1 MEILTINLDH
11 ILEKRFNYNKIFKH
25 RKKEREMTNKKTISL
40 VLGIM
45 CFALTLGICVQIRTV
60 KNSNSTIS
68 QNYEENNLR
77 AEVLKYKER
86 YENKYEELERAEN
99 ELEKERESSTQNN
112 SELEEKEAQIKEGNK
127 ILGLAEVTGP
137 GVIITLSDSKR
148 DASTVLNASSLLVH
162 DVDVLS
168 VINELKNAGAE
179 AISINDQRLTPT
191 TGIICGGNIININ
204 GEKVGAPFV
213 IKAIGLPEQLAGLS
227 RPGGYLERLK
237 EDSVG
242 VELKKNNN
250 ITIPKYTG
258 SISYNYSKIVEWFMK
273 LGGKY
278 GR

>member
-1 MEILTINLDH
+1 
-11 ILEKRFNYNKIFKH
+11 
-25 RKKEREMTNKKTISL
+25 MTNKKTISI

-45 CFALTLGICVQIRTV
+45 CFALTLGICVQVRTV
-60 KNSNSTIS
+60 KNSNSIVS

-77 AEVLKYKER
+77 AEVLKYKEK
-86 YENKYEELERAEN
+86 YDNKYEELQEAES

-112 SELEEKEAQIKEGNK
+112 SELEEKESQIKEGNK
-127 ILGLAEVTGP
+127 IIGLAEVTGP
-137 GVIITLSDSKR
+137 GVIITLSDSKK

-179 AISINDQRLTPT
+179 AISINDQRLIPT
-191 TGIICGGNIININ
+191 SGIICGGNVININ

-227 RPGGYLERLK
+227 RPGGYLERL
-237 EDSVG
+237 EADSVG
-242 VELKKNNN
+242 VELKKYNS

-258 SISYNYSKIVEWFMK
+258 VISYNYSKVVE
-273 LGGKY
+273 
-278 GR
+278 